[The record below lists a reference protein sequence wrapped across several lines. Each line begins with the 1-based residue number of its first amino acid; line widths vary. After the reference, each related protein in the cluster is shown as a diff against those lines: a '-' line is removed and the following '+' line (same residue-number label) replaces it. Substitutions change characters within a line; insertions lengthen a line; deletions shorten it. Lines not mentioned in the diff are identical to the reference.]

1 MATRLAAKLALE
13 LAASVDAPMAYRTA
27 FAAMELALVAVAE
40 ALTTLCAAADAL
52 LDAETEKEA
61 VLTTLAETV
70 SVLEAETENAPMQM
84 RFASTAAVLDA
95 AKVAAP
101 RLTP

>member
-1 MATRLAAKLALE
+1 
-13 LAASVDAPMAYRTA
+13 
-27 FAAMELALVAVAE
+27 MELVLEAVA
-40 ALTTLCAAADAL
+40 AATAMRCAAADAL
-52 LDAETEKEA
+52 LDAETENEA
-61 VLTTLAETV
+61 VLTTLALTV

>member
-1 MATRLAAKLALE
+1 M
-13 LAASVDAPMAYRTA
+13 V
-27 FAAMELALVAVAE
+27 LALVAVA
-40 ALTTLCAAADAL
+40 APMAMRCAAADAL
-52 LDAETEKEA
+52 LDAETENDA

-84 RFASTAAVLDA
+84 RFAENAAVLVA
-95 AKVAAP
+95 ANVAAP